1 MSATSN
7 RILSCLAISAASV
20 LVLGGCATA
29 NKSAESAPAATG
41 GVVGTA
47 TSGTA
52 TVPSSQFLKGLEVAE
67 RPELEPDWGP
77 FVKQNFPSWR
87 KHYWVDRGQ
96 WGNRGYIVGQPPTV
110 PQPSVQEEPMPPVI
124 VPSEAPNVETP
135 AKPMTYTVKKGDCL
149 WKIAGKVYNNPF
161 KWGRIYRANKGKIKN
176 PNRIYP
182 NQVLT
187 IPWD

>member
-7 RILSCLAISAASV
+7 RLLFYLAISAASV
-20 LVLGGCATA
+20 LVLSGCATA
-29 NKSAESAPAATG
+29 KKSAESAPAAAG
-41 GVVGTA
+41 AA
-47 TSGTA
+47 TSETA
-52 TVPSSQFLKGLEVAE
+52 TVASNQFLKGLEVAE
-67 RPELEPDWGP
+67 RPELEPEWGP
-77 FVKQNFPSWR
+77 YVKDHFPSWR

-110 PQPSVQEEPMPPVI
+110 QQPTVEEQPSPLAMPPVI

-135 AKPMTYTVKKGDCL
+135 AKPTTYTVKKGDCL
-149 WKIAGKVYNNPF
+149 WRIAGRVYHNPF
-161 KWGRIYRANKGKIKN
+161 KWGRIYRANKDKIKN

-182 NQVLT
+182 KQVLT

>member
-1 MSATSN
+1 MSATSKS
-7 RILSCLAISAASV
+7 ILFCLAISAASV
-20 LVLGGCATA
+20 LVLSGCVTA
-29 NKSAESAPAATG
+29 KKSAESTTAPVA
-41 GVVGTA
+41 
-47 TSGTA
+47 SD
-52 TVPSSQFLKGLEVAE
+52 QFLKGLEVAE

-77 FVKQNFPSWR
+77 FVKENFPSWR

-96 WGNRGYIVGQPPTV
+96 WGNRGYIVGQPPTAQ
-110 PQPSVQEEPMPPVI
+110 QPVVEEQPMPPVI

-135 AKPMTYTVKKGDCL
+135 ARPTTYTVKKGDCL

-161 KWGRIYRANKGKIKN
+161 KWGRIYRANKSKIKN